1 MSITSQK
8 RVILNPTTHKDHSFI
23 GCAGCGA
30 KCCASTLVYASLY
43 DIAVTYKKFP
53 IFFRVSEGTISLVL
67 FFQYGQFQGQKC
79 AYLKGEMCSV
89 YTERPYACR
98 AYPFAY
104 NPNEKGAYSMDV
116 DCPNIMSSNGGTKL
130 FQNGVINPDI
140 IDNFVSQNMI
150 DATVLNLSDTG
161 EFVTFCHQ
169 NNLLVPFLEIY
180 SGFSDFQPDQQSKLF
195 VIHPQRTALL
205 RMKYKERFENESF
218 VEGIKATV
226 ASMSNLAVLKAA
238 GL

>member
-8 RVILNPTTHKDHSFI
+8 RVILNPSTHKNHSFV
-23 GCAGCGA
+23 GCSGCGA

-43 DIAVTYKKFP
+43 DIAVTYKRFP
-53 IFFRVSEGTISLVL
+53 LFFRVDKGSISLVL
-67 FFQYGQFQGQKC
+67 FFQYGRFQGEKC

-89 YTERPYACR
+89 YEERPYACR

-104 NPNEKGAYSMDV
+104 NPNTKGAYSMDV
-116 DCPNIMSSNGGTKL
+116 DCPNIITANEGTKL
-130 FQNGVINPDI
+130 YVNDDINPDI
-140 IDNFVSQNMI
+140 IDHFVSQKMM
-150 DATVLNLSDTG
+150 DATAQNLSDTG

-180 SGFSDFQPDQQSKLF
+180 PGFSDFQPDQQSKLF

-218 VEGIKATV
+218 VEGIKATIS
-226 ASMSNLAVLKAA
+226 SMSNLSVLKAA
-238 GL
+238 SL